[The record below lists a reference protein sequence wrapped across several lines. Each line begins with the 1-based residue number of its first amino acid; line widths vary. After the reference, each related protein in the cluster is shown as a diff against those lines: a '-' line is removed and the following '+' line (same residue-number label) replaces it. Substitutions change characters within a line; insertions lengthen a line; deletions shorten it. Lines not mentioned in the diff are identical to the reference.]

1 MPTHTPCLLSG
12 GDVVG
17 TEGAAT
23 VTPGTEEK
31 PPADD
36 NLVSNLGLQIILYFN
51 LWYFPFW
58 WSCTVIMLHLKFWQL
73 MGYFQMVQIAILVI
87 VSLVE
92 LIRMYLGYMGNLQEK
107 VPELAGFWLL
117 TCLIQVPA
125 VLYLCLYEKLL
136 VLPVEKAL
144 NSIYLALFLGEL
156 MTGFLALR
164 EMASQ
169 LQSRFHLRQFD
180 HLEER
185 AHPGPSSLSDP
196 SSPTPS
202 PISQCD
208 PLPSLTTF
216 PSCLFKKSKISPF
229 HLFPGTPHFPPPTH
243 THTLCARHHLCEALR
258 CLCEECFERRY
269 TNVILLLYIV
279 VDEVSW

>member
-1 MPTHTPCLLSG
+1 MLSG
-12 GDVVG
+12 GVMASAAAASPLPEPIRRRLSELSQTVFLR
-17 TEGAAT
+17 EGRRGAQA
-23 VTPGTEEK
+23 GQRK

-185 AHPGPSSLSDP
+185 AHPGP
-196 SSPTPS
+196 
-202 PISQCD
+202 Q
-208 PLPSLTTF
+208 LP
-216 PSCLFKKSKISPF
+216 
-229 HLFPGTPHFPPPTH
+229 
-243 THTLCARHHLCEALR
+243 
-258 CLCEECFERRY
+258 
-269 TNVILLLYIV
+269 V
-279 VDEVSW
+279 